1 MIDAERL
8 QNDLIEEGE
17 TLEALIQRC
26 MEQERDI
33 TTLKQALDE
42 MSESEGVRRNGAA
55 ADS

>member
-8 QNDLIEEGE
+8 QNDLIEEEE
-17 TLEALIQRC
+17 TLEALIQRS